1 MVGSITS
8 TGRVKRLMSD
18 KLVDLICEL
27 EVLKYRRGRVKAN
40 IAKYEKLGD
49 KKNAS
54 IHQNRYN
61 DLVELEKEIK
71 KELWAEVDDKFKGY

>member
-1 MVGSITS
+1 MAGSITS

-27 EVLKYRRGRVKAN
+27 EVLKYRRGRVKSN
-40 IAKYEKLGD
+40 ITKYEKLGD

>member
-1 MVGSITS
+1 MAGSITS

-40 IAKYEKLGD
+40 ITKYEKLGD